1 MSYSKFTLKRVK
13 QEFNLDII
21 ESQDLFAA
29 IEAVEISDYLRTTLN
44 YNVPLALAISTE
56 KARSELIIANVLL
69 ELKRQLNDQI
79 SLFSGINFDV
89 DNDRDLNGFCDYL
102 LSQSSEQ
109 FYLSAPV
116 VAIVEAK
123 NEQVTVGLGQCI
135 AEMIAAKIFNDR
147 EGNPVSRIYGAVTT
161 GNNWKFLKYE
171 GDTVYIDRLEYYI
184 DNVKKIMGILIR
196 MVNLEA

>member
-29 IEAVEISDYLRTTLN
+29 IEAVEISDYLHTTLN

>member
-1 MSYSKFTLKRVK
+1 VSYSKFTLKRVK

-89 DNDRDLNGFCDYL
+89 DNDRDLNGVCDYL

>member
-89 DNDRDLNGFCDYL
+89 DNDRDLNGVCDYL